1 MFLQT
6 LLPWGFL
13 LFFFAFELLHS
24 LVHLFAVVVVV
35 VVFAVVSRGR
45 LQATVEQS
53 ASIFSA

>member
-6 LLPWGFL
+6 LLPRGFW
-13 LFFFAFELLHS
+13 FFFAFELLHS
-24 LVHLFAVVVVV
+24 LAHLFAVVVVV